1 MVQIEMVQRYIF
13 DMSSFQTPLHLAAI
27 YGKEEVA
34 EILLRNGAN
43 INGKDV
49 RIISFVETDD

>member
-1 MVQIEMVQRYIF
+1 V
-13 DMSSFQTPLHLAAI
+13 
-27 YGKEEVA
+27 

-49 RIISFVETDD
+49 KYISIGETADFEKEREKRERRVKAERR